1 RSGRGAAER
10 RAHRL
15 LIIQQAQEILA
26 SLADHDAA
34 ALLHRVGVEP
44 VEFAGDLAL
53 QVAGEGRDPHRALIS
68 FGPEARRRDIAQGLA
83 DAGAGL
89 GEHRLRLVRALPR
102 RKSSR
107 DGGGVIG
114 LLRPR
119 LGVLAEQG
127 GEPAA
132 RLIRADRI
140 VAGGWRRG
148 ASASPR
154 GVGTQN
160 CAGRTK
166 ANNSSRSN
174 AAKPAQS
181 LAQPFE
187 GISSRRATA
196 RAWHTI
202 GVSPPCTGSSRAR
215 ASSGDNASISPSGDS
230 HNTSRNPATS
240 AGTRG
245 TSTRSS

>member
-1 RSGRGAAER
+1 MSGPV
-10 RAHRL
+10 
-15 LIIQQAQEILA
+15 
-26 SLADHDAA
+26 SLARSCNKARAA
-34 ALLHRVGVEP
+34 
-44 VEFAGDLAL
+44 
-53 QVAGEGRDPHRALIS
+53 VASATQASAMS
-68 FGPEARRRDIAQGLA
+68 FGGMSP
-83 DAGAGL
+83 
-89 GEHRLRLVRALPR
+89 
-102 RKSSR
+102 S
-107 DGGGVIG
+107 
-114 LLRPR
+114 
-119 LGVLAEQG
+119 
-127 GEPAA
+127 
-132 RLIRADRI
+132 
-140 VAGGWRRG
+140 

-215 ASSGDNASISPSGDS
+215 ASSGDNASTSPSGDS

-245 TSTRSS
+245 TRTRSSAASGTVFTRAPTQPASRRKPGPTHPRPSRLTSGSRLSPGRQTGRPAQACDTLGR

>member
-1 RSGRGAAER
+1 MPGQHLPVSDGGGRLAVPKTGDEIACRGRANPARDQRELRRPGRGAAER

-26 SLADHDAA
+26 ALADDHAA
-34 ALLHRVGVEP
+34 ALLYRVGVEA
-44 VEFAGDLAL
+44 VELAGDLAL

-148 ASASPR
+148 A
-154 GVGTQN
+154 
-160 CAGRTK
+160 
-166 ANNSSRSN
+166 
-174 AAKPAQS
+174 
-181 LAQPFE
+181 LLPFVE
-187 GISSRRATA
+187 PFPGA
-196 RAWHTI
+196 
-202 GVSPPCTGSSRAR
+202 
-215 ASSGDNASISPSGDS
+215 
-230 HNTSRNPATS
+230 
-240 AGTRG
+240 
-245 TSTRSS
+245 